1 MQWAGV
7 PYPRAGM
14 WSEICDGGKKLN
26 KDLDLLM
33 LGPLEV
39 HGPDG
44 PVPMG
49 GHNARI
55 ALAALL
61 LSANH
66 AVATDT
72 LVWAIWGDNPPA
84 SAESTVQ
91 SHISRLRHL
100 LGHDAIILEDH
111 SYLLE
116 IECEQ
121 IDACRFE
128 RLVHQ
133 AESKLG
139 SDPAGASHDAR
150 GALDLWRGPVL
161 GDLGDEE
168 FAHFEGVRLH
178 EMRLEAVE
186 IEMEA
191 EVLVGRELEAV
202 PRLQALTGEYP
213 YRERFW
219 HLLIKSLARVD
230 RRIEASQAYD
240 RYCRILEDQGFEPSF
255 RFGELIS

>member
-1 MQWAGV
+1 M
-7 PYPRAGM
+7 
-14 WSEICDGGKKLN
+14 N
-26 KDLDLLM
+26 KDLELLM

-39 HGPDG
+39 RGPDG
-44 PVPMG
+44 LIALG

-66 AVATDT
+66 AIGIDT
-72 LVWAIWGDNPPA
+72 LAWAIWGDELPH
-84 SAESTVQ
+84 SADSTVQ

-100 LGHDAIILEDH
+100 LGPDAIILEDH
-111 SYLLE
+111 SYMLRA
-116 IECEQ
+116 ECEQ

-128 RLVHQ
+128 RLVRQ
-133 AESKLG
+133 AEQALET
-139 SDPAGASHDAR
+139 DPNQASHDAR
-150 GALDLWRGPVL
+150 AGLDLWRGPVL

-168 FAHFEGVRLH
+168 FAHFEAVRLH

-186 IEMEA
+186 IEMDA
-191 EVLVGRELEAV
+191 EVLSGRELEAV

-219 HLLIKSLARVD
+219 HLLIKSLAGVD
-230 RRIEASQAYD
+230 RRIEGAQAYD
-240 RYCRILEDQGFEPSF
+240 RYCEILKERGFEPSF
-255 RFGELIS
+255 ELGELIR